1 MKDQDFPLNISNCQQ
16 VRQVLDNMDLS
27 HQPVLALT
35 KHCEQ
40 CAACQQYRENLLN
53 LRYLLSSQVKVAVPR
68 DFDIR
73 LRQRIVAQ
81 QAREVPWWQWM
92 QKPLLATATAAALL
106 VVALIGLDRLP
117 SHFSQPPSDS
127 AKSISQPLLLT
138 TTGSKDSNENNLA
151 STASNN
157 SKGTELG
164 QNSNRGDNSASSNLA
179 TALPSRVAPNSNR
192 VRKDD
197 AESIDVKE
205 FIAGTNPN
213 AKLVK
218 RDLGNGQ
225 VLIEIRDQAD
235 RLHTVP
241 IEPVVYG
248 TRPVVSFANDANNG
262 SADQDD
268 IF

>member
-1 MKDQDFPLNISNCQQ
+1 MKDQDFPLNISSCQQ

-40 CAACQQYRENLLN
+40 CTACQQHRQNLLN
-53 LRYLLSSQVKVAVPR
+53 LRHLLSSQAKVAVPK
-68 DFDIR
+68 DFDIK
-73 LRQRIVAQ
+73 LRQRIVAR
-81 QAREVPWWQWM
+81 QAQEVPWWQWM

-106 VVALIGLDRLP
+106 VAVLVGLDRIP
-117 SHFSQPPSDS
+117 NHSSPPVPET
-127 AKSISQPLLLT
+127 AKYISQPVPPAIE
-138 TTGSKDSNENNLA
+138 SKDSTQNNLG
-151 STASNN
+151 SSESPNP
-157 SKGTELG
+157 GLG
-164 QNSNRGDNSASSNLA
+164 QNSVPSTNSSIMA
-179 TALPSRVAPNSNR
+179 ALPNRATPNSNR
-192 VRKDD
+192 FRKDE

-248 TRPVVSFANDANNG
+248 TRPVVSLANDAND
-262 SADQDD
+262 SMADQGD